1 MMSQQLFLT
10 VFYTNRHH
18 LVVVEGLAWA
28 WALVWALLLEHVGEG
43 SPAAGLHMVEDHT
56 QEEEAV
62 RAQELFLLFHT

>member
-1 MMSQQLFLT
+1 MMLQQLSLS

-18 LVVVEGLAWA
+18 LVVDEGLAWA
-28 WALVWALLLEHVGEG
+28 SAWALLQEHVGEG

-62 RAQELFLLFHT
+62 QAQELFVLFHT